1 MLLFKWAFKA
11 FLWSVWLKPLV
22 MSKFLISFQ
31 PSSWMRWW
39 RKQRISFVSV
49 GNHSQSHLKWRHL
62 EIQRRASSVSG
73 DWTAMQP
80 CSWEQ
85 SSVWKNIEAASS
97 LCHFISRWWIQCSPF
112 RFTYT
117 ASLTIL
123 KASCWHQ
130 LLTRIECPLYNLL
143 LSATS
148 KIFRLVL
155 FHLWRDWHDWS
166 WYSLFSN
173 NGWLVCHI

>member
-1 MLLFKWAFKA
+1 MMKIAEYILCFSAEPLPVTSQMKTFRDTKESFI
-11 FLWSVWLKPLV
+11 SICWL
-22 MSKFLISFQ
+22 
-31 PSSWMRWW
+31 
-39 RKQRISFVSV
+39 
-49 GNHSQSHLKWRHL
+49 NCN
-62 EIQRRASSVSG
+62 A
-73 DWTAMQP
+73 AMQP
-80 CSWEQ
+80 WSWEQ
-85 SSVWKNIEAASS
+85 SSVWRNIEAASS
-97 LCHFISRWWIQCSPF
+97 LCHFTSRWWIQCSPF
-112 RFTYT
+112 HVTYT
-117 ASLTIL
+117 AFLTIL
-123 KASCWHQ
+123 KASYWHQ